1 MAKDQRSADVD
12 ELRRSLGRSLAI
24 LRKAVSDG
32 SRQLPPGWSEPPA
45 YWEYWMKVR
54 YHHPLFAWFARG
66 LIHVYLMITNRS
78 FDVERPY
85 LPPQS
90 ITLLRSN
97 TGMCCGNKGPV
108 TFVPQTRCSLFSKR
122 SGWICP
128 DSPRMNFGENM
139 GPRNLRRRCQ
149 SGSPLPRSLPSAVH
163 GVPVVVS
170 RKGSCVAIRNAT
182 SQLSWPC
189 SSWCA
194 RRP

>member
-12 ELRRSLGRSLAI
+12 ELRRSLDRSLAI

-97 TGMCCGNKGPV
+97 TGDVLWQQRASDLRP
-108 TFVPQTRCSLFSKR
+108 S
-122 SGWICP
+122 
-128 DSPRMNFGENM
+128 DSMLAIQQEIRLDLSRLTANE
-139 GPRNLRRRCQ
+139 LRRKY
-149 SGSPLPRSLPSAVH
+149 G
-163 GVPVVVS
+163 
-170 RKGSCVAIRNAT
+170 AT
-182 SQLSWPC
+182 
-189 SSWCA
+189 
-194 RRP
+194 